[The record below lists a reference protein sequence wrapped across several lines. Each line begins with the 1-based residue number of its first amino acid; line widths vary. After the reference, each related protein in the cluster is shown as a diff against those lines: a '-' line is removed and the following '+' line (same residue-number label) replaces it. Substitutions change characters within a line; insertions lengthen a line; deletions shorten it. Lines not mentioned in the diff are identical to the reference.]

1 MSRRLPFTK
10 LHGAGNDFVLLDGLR
25 ETLPKDL
32 TPLARAIADRHFGVG
47 FDQMLVVRASDV
59 ADFRMEIYN
68 ADGSQVEMCA
78 NGIRAF
84 YKYLRDAGHTKADEI
99 GVETLSGVV
108 RPRWAGP
115 GRVRVDMGLPI
126 LAPAKIPTTLGS
138 GDGPV
143 LDVPIELASGGAM
156 AGGGAATVTAA
167 GDGAPAAGTAGGP
180 TAPEAGAGTAL
191 WPGGPSQLIAS
202 SVSMGNPH
210 CVIEVE
216 DVDAVPLAAIGPVL
230 EHHSAFPNRVNVEL
244 IEIVSRDRIRQRTW
258 ERGTGETLACGSGAC
273 AVAVSA
279 MLRGVV
285 DRAVTIE
292 LRGGEL
298 QIEWADPH
306 SSVWMTGPAVTVF
319 TGEWLMQDDAADER
333 PQRA

>member
-1 MSRRLPFTK
+1 
-10 LHGAGNDFVLLDGLR
+10 
-25 ETLPKDL
+25 
-32 TPLARAIADRHFGVG
+32 
-47 FDQMLVVRASDV
+47 
-59 ADFRMEIYN
+59 
-68 ADGSQVEMCA
+68 MCA

-84 YKYLRDAGHTKADEI
+84 YKYLRDTGHTKADEI
-99 GVETLSGVV
+99 GVETLGGVV

-115 GRVRVDMGLPI
+115 GQVTVDMGLPI
-126 LAPAKIPTTLGS
+126 LAPAKIPTTLAS

-143 LDVPIELASGGAM
+143 LDVPIELPSADG
-156 AGGGAATVTAA
+156 VTAA
-167 GDGAPAAGTAGGP
+167 GGGFGATAAGSGAE
-180 TAPEAGAGTAL
+180 ALAAAGADTSL
-191 WPGGPSQLIAS
+191 WPGGPSRLLAS

-216 DVDAVPLAAIGPVL
+216 DVDAVPLAAIGPLL
-230 EHHSAFPNRVNVEL
+230 EHHPAFPNRVNVEL

-285 DRAVTIE
+285 DREVTVE

-298 QIEWADPH
+298 RIAWADAQAP
-306 SSVWMTGPAVTVF
+306 VLMTGPAVTVF
-319 TGEWLMQDDAADER
+319 TGEWPLQDDLKDDSQDDAADGR